1 MQRLLL
7 EPEAGSMMTKKRARE
22 RSLDEGYSDLKE
34 HNEDESEEE
43 MATQSHSQKKKAIRT
58 LPAKSSRAT
67 DSKSSS
73 SSTSNE
79 ILEMLK
85 GYFQWQQRME
95 LEWREILEIHYNK
108 RQLFEQEWRESMEK
122 LERERLMAEQAWRER
137 EEERRKRQDIR
148 AEGMDA
154 LLKTLLN
161 KLERGNNL

>member
-7 EPEAGSMMTKKRARE
+7 EPEAGSMTTKKRARE
-22 RSLDEGYSDLKE
+22 RSLEEYSDLKE

-43 MATQSHSQKKKAIRT
+43 MATQSNSQKREAIRT
-58 LPAKSSRAT
+58 LPAKSPRAT

-95 LEWREILEIHYNK
+95 IEWREIHERHYNK
-108 RQLFEQEWRESMEK
+108 RRLFEQEWRESMEK
-122 LERERLMAEQAWRER
+122 LERERLMADQAWRER
-137 EEERRKRQDIR
+137 EEQRRKRQDVR

-161 KLERGNNL
+161 KLEHENNQ